1 MEHRTE
7 LSTAIKTCQYHTKA
21 ATAILKMKEP
31 STTGHNHHAASKSRQ
46 NSKNSIQRF
55 GENNP
60 LPSKTVQKDRAPNR
74 TIKSYLKP
82 TTTMQ
87 TQLKL
92 S

>member
-31 STTGHNHHAASKSRQ
+31 STTGHNYHAASKSRQ

-60 LPSKTVQKDRAPNR
+60 LPSKTVQKDRAPNI
-74 TIKSYLKP
+74 TIKSYIKP

>member
-7 LSTAIKTCQYHTKA
+7 LSTAIKTCQYHTKT

-31 STTGHNHHAASKSRQ
+31 STSAHNHHAESKSRQ

-55 GENNP
+55 GENNT
-60 LPSKTVQKDRAPNR
+60 LPSKIVQKDRAPNR
-74 TIKSYLKP
+74 TIKSYKKP
-82 TTTMQ
+82 TTAMQ
-87 TQLKL
+87 KQLKL